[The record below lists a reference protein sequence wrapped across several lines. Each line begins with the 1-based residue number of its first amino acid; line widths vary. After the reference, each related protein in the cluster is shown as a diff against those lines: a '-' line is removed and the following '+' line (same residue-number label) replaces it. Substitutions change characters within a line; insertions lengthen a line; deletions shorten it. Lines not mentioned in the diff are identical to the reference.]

1 MTADTDTKILA
12 IQTYIAS
19 YAAADV
25 DTILSIFAEDAV
37 VEDPVGTPAHQ
48 GKEAL
53 RAFFSVGIEMGA
65 ELHMLGD
72 IRCSG
77 DTAAFVFAVELK
89 FEGAPKRIEV
99 IDVFRFDDMGKV
111 IEIRAYWGPENMK
124 DA

>member
-1 MTADTDTKILA
+1 MTANTEAKVLA
-12 IQTYIAS
+12 IQTYIAG

-37 VEDPVGTPAHQ
+37 VEDPVGTRALH

-65 ELHMLGD
+65 KLHMTGD
-72 IRCSG
+72 IRCAGNS
-77 DTAAFVFAVELK
+77 AAFVFAVELE
-89 FEGAPKRIEV
+89 FGGAPKRIEV
-99 IDVFRFDDMGKV
+99 IDVFCFNDFGKV
-111 IEIRAYWGPENMK
+111 IEMRAYWGPENMK